1 MFQWDFLLGAS
12 LYGCTNKETLV
23 LYNWGEYID
32 NSNMDGVN
40 LIKKFEREY
49 NCKVKKLLTLIQ
61 MRQQLL
67 QWKQKAM
74 ISLFQVSMPLS
85 N

>member
-1 MFQWDFLLGAS
+1 MKRKLFIVPMGLLLGAS

-40 LIKKFEREY
+40 LIK
-49 NCKVKKLLTLIQ
+49 N
-61 MRQQLL
+61 
-67 QWKQKAM
+67 
-74 ISLFQVSMPLS
+74 LS
-85 N
+85 VNIIVR